1 MVPLVFAAASAVIL
15 VGAMVVVMVPN
26 IFIAALGLVASLAG
40 IAMLYILLDA
50 DFLAAAQFM
59 IYVGGISV
67 LILFAVML
75 TAQINRASTANR
87 LTPMAIVISL
97 VSFLGISYA
106 LTRERWSEV
115 DFNNVL
121 LPMVGSSDKEGMYL
135 GDILFRD
142 FLLPFE
148 LAGILL
154 LVATIAALVVARE
167 R

>member
-1 MVPLVFAAASAVIL
+1 MVPLVFAGASAVIL
-15 VGAMVVVMVPN
+15 TGAMLVIMVPS
-26 IFIAALGLVASLAG
+26 IFVAALGLVVSLSG
-40 IAMLYILLDA
+40 IAVIYILLDA

-75 TAQINRASTANR
+75 TGQINRASTINR
-87 LTPMAIVISL
+87 LMPLAILISL
-97 VSFLGISYA
+97 ISFFGITYAITRQGWSY
-106 LTRERWSEV
+106 LEPK
-115 DFNNVL
+115 DVL
-121 LPMVGSSDKEGMYL
+121 LPMVGSSAGEGRYL
-135 GDILFRD
+135 ADILFTD

-154 LVATIAALVVARE
+154 LVATVAALVIARE

>member
-1 MVPLVFAAASAVIL
+1 
-15 VGAMVVVMVPN
+15 
-26 IFIAALGLVASLAG
+26 
-40 IAMLYILLDA
+40 
-50 DFLAAAQFM
+50 M

-87 LTPMAIVISL
+87 LTPMAILISL

-106 LTRERWSEV
+106 MTRERWSEGEIG
-115 DFNNVL
+115 NVF
-121 LPMVGSSDKEGMYL
+121 LPMVGSSDKEGTYL
-135 GDILFRD
+135 GDILFSE

>member
-1 MVPLVFAAASAVIL
+1 MGALVFTAGSAAIL

-40 IAMLYILLDA
+40 IAVLYILLDA

-87 LTPMAIVISL
+87 LTPIAILISV

-106 LTRERWSEV
+106 MTRESWSGVE
-115 DFNNVL
+115 FGNVL
-121 LPMVGSSDKEGMYL
+121 LPMVGSSDQEGTYL
-135 GDILFRD
+135 GDILFTD

>member
-1 MVPLVFAAASAVIL
+1 MVTLVFAVAAAVIL

-40 IAMLYILLDA
+40 VAIVYILLDA

-87 LTPMAIVISL
+87 LTPVAILISL

-106 LTRERWSEV
+106 ITRESWSEV
-115 DFNNVL
+115 ELGNVF
-121 LPMVGSSDKEGMYL
+121 LPMVGSSDK
-135 GDILFRD
+135 
-142 FLLPFE
+142 
-148 LAGILL
+148 
-154 LVATIAALVVARE
+154 
-167 R
+167 

>member
-1 MVPLVFAAASAVIL
+1 MVTLVFAVAAAVIL

-40 IAMLYILLDA
+40 VAIVYILLDA

-87 LTPMAIVISL
+87 LTPVAILISL
-97 VSFLGISYA
+97 VCFLGISYA
-106 LTRERWSEV
+106 ITRERWSEV
-115 DFNNVL
+115 ELGNVF
-121 LPMVGSSDKEGMYL
+121 LPEC
-135 GDILFRD
+135 
-142 FLLPFE
+142 
-148 LAGILL
+148 
-154 LVATIAALVVARE
+154 
-167 R
+167 

>member
-1 MVPLVFAAASAVIL
+1 MVTLVLAVAAAVIL

-26 IFIAALGLVASLAG
+26 IFIAALGLVTSLAG
-40 IAMLYILLDA
+40 VAILYILLDA

-87 LTPMAIVISL
+87 LTPMAILISL

-106 LTRERWSEV
+106 MTRERWSEGEIG
-115 DFNNVL
+115 NVF
-121 LPMVGSSDKEGMYL
+121 LPMVGSSDKEGTYL
-135 GDILFRD
+135 GDILFSE